1 MKKFTLLLL
10 ILLLGLALPACG
22 KKDNP
27 RPKDQEKL
35 FAWKAAKG
43 VLFSGTRDKAPVRC
57 LAVTADL
64 TGAAHNVE
72 RFLLEIEPQT
82 ENVCKGCPFMPEEI
96 ITVTP
101 QRVQTAGNTTRLS
114 FEACPAQSA
123 PAYRWRLVAQSLFKS
138 VPHVFSKIYFAD
150 SEK

>member
-1 MKKFTLLLL
+1 MKNAILLLL
-10 ILLLGLALPACG
+10 LLCLTLPACG
-22 KKDNP
+22 KKDYPIP
-27 RPKDQEKL
+27 RDQENL

-43 VLFSGTRDKAPVRC
+43 VLFPGTRDKAPARC

-64 TGAAHNVE
+64 TGASRNVE

-82 ENVCKGCPFMPEEI
+82 ENVCKGCPFMPSEI
-96 ITVTP
+96 FAVMP
-101 QRVQTAGNTTRLS
+101 QRVQIAGNTTRFS
-114 FEACPAQSA
+114 FEACPTQSA

-138 VPHVFSKIYFAD
+138 APHVFSKIYFTD